1 MRSSVIALLA
11 IGGLVMGSAASASV
25 LCAKKNGVV
34 VLRAAACN
42 KKEAPMNPVALG
54 LQGPQGI
61 QGIQG
66 IPGPAGPGAQTAV
79 VTATGAV
86 IAQSGSL
93 VIAPLSIGPGYY
105 SVHASTDITTKTVV
119 VTTFAT
125 VSDGSFRGAPVYIVC
140 GTGPNQTD
148 CSSVPG
154 VSNDNKTLI
163 VVTTAAGDS
172 STAAHGFSIAIF

>member
-1 MRSSVIALLA
+1 MRLSVIALLA

-42 KKEAPMNPVALG
+42 KKEAPMDPVALG

-61 QGIQG
+61 QGVQG
-66 IPGPAGPGAQTAV
+66 IQGPAGPGAQTAV
-79 VTATGAV
+79 VTASGAV

-93 VIAPLSIGPGYY
+93 VIAPLSGPGYY
-105 SVHASTDITTKTVV
+105 SVRASTDITTKTVL

-125 VSDGSFRGAPVYIVC
+125 VSDGSFRGAPVYAVC
-140 GTGPNQTD
+140 GTGPNQID

-154 VSNDNKTLI
+154 LSNDNKTLI
-163 VVTTAAGDS
+163 VVTMASGD
-172 STAAHGFSIAIF
+172 TTPAAHGFSIAIF